1 MTLNAINK
9 DIIEQRREM
18 VSQLRL
24 RGLSTREIAKALANG
39 NPPLLNPETGK
50 PFGHVII
57 ASDLK
62 ALKVEWAERR
72 AANMDEH
79 IDREF
84 MEIQEIKRAGW
95 SAKDPELA
103 LKGIDREM
111 KLLGTAKD
119 KDGLT
124 INIYLGVVQQIISL
138 AEARGDDPMVIF
150 EGVARRLQRAN
161 S

>member
-50 PFGHVII
+50 PFGHVTI
-57 ASDLK
+57 AGDLK
-62 ALKVEWAERR
+62 ALKLEWAERR

-103 LKGIDREM
+103 LKGLDREM